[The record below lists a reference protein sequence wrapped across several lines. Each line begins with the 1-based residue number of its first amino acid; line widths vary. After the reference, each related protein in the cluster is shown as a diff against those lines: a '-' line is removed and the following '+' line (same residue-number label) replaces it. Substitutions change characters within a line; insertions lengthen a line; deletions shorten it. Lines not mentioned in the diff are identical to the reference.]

1 MDLQRVLQQTNLKIK
16 KEIRKMEL
24 RELESKELME
34 VEGGIP
40 FILGVLAAGGIVAGS
55 AIVVGGATYAVKKG
69 CEYVGSLFK

>member
-1 MDLQRVLQQTNLKIK
+1 
-16 KEIRKMEL
+16 MEL

-34 VEGGIP
+34 VEGGLP
-40 FILGVLAAGGIVAGS
+40 FIVGVLAAGGIVAGS